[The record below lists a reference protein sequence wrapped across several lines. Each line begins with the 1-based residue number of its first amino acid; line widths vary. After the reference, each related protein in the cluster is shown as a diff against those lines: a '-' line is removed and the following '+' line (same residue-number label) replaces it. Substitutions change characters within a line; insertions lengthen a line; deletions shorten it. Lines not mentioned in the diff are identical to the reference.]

1 MNNYRSGI
9 LGEIP
14 FQSKRFKRKK
24 NGTFDR
30 VKLERT
36 SPCFNSSN
44 ALHILICLSAPI
56 PKHDRSAS
64 NMAESFSHIVDD
76 FSACH

>member
-1 MNNYRSGI
+1 VKFHFS
-9 LGEIP
+9 
-14 FQSKRFKRKK
+14 RKGLK
-24 NGTFDR
+24 EKTNDTFDR

-36 SPCFNSSN
+36 SPCLNSSN
-44 ALHILICLSAPI
+44 ALHILLCLSAPI
-56 PKHDRSAS
+56 PKHDLSAS